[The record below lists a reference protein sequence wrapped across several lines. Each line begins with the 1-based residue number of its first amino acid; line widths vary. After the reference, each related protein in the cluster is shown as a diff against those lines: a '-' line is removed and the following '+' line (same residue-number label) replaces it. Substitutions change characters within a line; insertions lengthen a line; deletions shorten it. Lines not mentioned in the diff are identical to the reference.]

1 MSSNEIETN
10 GVNRSR
16 LAEQGPS
23 SIRCSRQRNIDCRHA
38 NLLSLVREES
48 GLAKRITLHGVLFIE

>member
-10 GVNRSR
+10 NVNRSL

-23 SIRCSRQRNIDCRHA
+23 SIWCSRQRNIDCRHA

-48 GLAKRITLHGVLFIE
+48 GQENNIAWSAIY